1 MTTFCLISR
10 TCLSSLQSLHLPKE
24 PLSLIQQLAANV
36 RMLCSDTLFLRTT
49 KDIELLHEREDW
61 QVQDEEGSVITSLVS
76 YDCLVDIYMYL
87 SCIQPVLFESI
98 VVDVLLTLKEIVI
111 ENHPGET
118 EVCIYV

>member
-1 MTTFCLISR
+1 
-10 TCLSSLQSLHLPKE
+10 
-24 PLSLIQQLAANV
+24 
-36 RMLCSDTLFLRTT
+36 MLCSDTLFLRTT